1 MGRLAEQKSTVF
13 GQKIRLASR
22 RTGSQGVAHT
32 HSPANQDAEAKKKK
46 THSQPGQHE
55 QHREIQKGERRE
67 CWLIGLLP
75 HLLDFQK
82 N

>member
-1 MGRLAEQKSTVF
+1 MGRLTERRSTVF

-46 THSQPGQHE
+46 KKRHIPNLGSISNT
-55 QHREIQKGERRE
+55 ERFRRGRGGSA
-67 CWLIGLLP
+67 GL
-75 HLLDFQK
+75 
-82 N
+82 

>member
-32 HSPANQDAEAKKKK
+32 HSPANQDAEAKKKR
-46 THSQPGQHE
+46 HIPNLGSMSN
-55 QHREIQKGERRE
+55 IERFRRGRGGSA
-67 CWLIGLLP
+67 GL
-75 HLLDFQK
+75 
-82 N
+82 